1 MPDRE
6 KVVRAVE
13 TCFDSWIDK
22 HRNMGLD
29 LHEVERLKREA
40 LELLK
45 EQEPRVLTPDE
56 ADVAEVVWFEARNHT
71 HIEPMLTAGKR
82 FADETADWFRYGRDW
97 RCWSARPTY
106 AQREEAPW
114 DEITG

>member
-1 MPDRE
+1 MVMTDRE

-29 LHEVERLKREA
+29 LHEVERMKRDA

-45 EQEPRVLTPDE
+45 EQEPVEPSVDVDTYVCPNCGHRLEHQGMLGDNVIFDE
-56 ADVAEVVWFEARNHT
+56 RYNFCPAC
-71 HIEPMLTAGKR
+71 GK
-82 FADETADWFRYGRDW
+82 AVKW
-97 RCWSARPTY
+97 
-106 AQREEAPW
+106 Q
-114 DEITG
+114 

>member
-6 KVVRAVE
+6 KVIRAVE

-22 HRNMGLD
+22 HRDMGLD
-29 LHEVERLKREA
+29 LHNVERLKREA

-45 EQEPRVLTPDE
+45 EQEAVKPIVDQCALPLTMYTVQFIKKYYCGICNE
-56 ADVAEVVWFEARNHT
+56 EITRNNVYCH
-71 HIEPMLTAGKR
+71 KC
-82 FADETADWFRYGRDW
+82 GRKVK
-97 RCWSARPTY
+97 
-106 AQREEAPW
+106 W

>member
-1 MPDRE
+1 MNERIE
-6 KVVRAVE
+6 QVLAV
-13 TCFDSWIDK
+13 
-22 HRNMGLD
+22 LD
-29 LHEVERLKREA
+29 GFRMSDEITYSAYSALHDEISL
-40 LELLK
+40 LDDLLK
-45 EQEPRVLTPDE
+45 EQEPHLLTPDE
-56 ADVAEVVWFEARNHT
+56 ADVEEVVWFEARNHT

-106 AQREEAPW
+106 AQREEVPW